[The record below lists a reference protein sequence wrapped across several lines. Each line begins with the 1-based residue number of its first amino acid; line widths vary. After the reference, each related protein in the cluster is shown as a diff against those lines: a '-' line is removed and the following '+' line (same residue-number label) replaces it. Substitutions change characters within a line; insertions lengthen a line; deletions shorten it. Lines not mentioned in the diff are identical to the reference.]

1 MPKKSSTLSFK
12 NILSLLLLAL
22 GVLLS
27 GVVYYSLYKRHRARE
42 NLEEKEKIKVTGFL
56 DMSNADGSGTT
67 VDDFMK
73 LTTDEKTQAVAK
85 FTKTFNGPI
94 QKTFTDNLSKVFKL
108 PKAKQQAALHDLE
121 PLFKGTLFTK
131 SKNKNI
137 SDILNKVPAVQI
149 QSMGTDSKTA
159 NKILKEIMKV
169 PENQRNSAFVSVM
182 AKYRSNAGT
191 GTAKPTAKPK
201 RSRK

>member
-1 MPKKSSTLSFK
+1 M
-12 NILSLLLLAL
+12 LLAL
-22 GVLLS
+22 GILLS

-42 NLEEKEKIKVTGFL
+42 NLEDAKYTAEANKEKPGLFL
-56 DMSNADGSGTT
+56 MKNADGSRVT

-73 LTTDEKTQAVAK
+73 LTTDEKTQAVAD
-85 FTKTFNGPI
+85 FTKTFKGSYTDM

-108 PKAKQQAALHDLE
+108 PKAKQQAALNDLE
-121 PLFKGTLFTK
+121 NVFKGDLFTT

-137 SDILNKVPAVQI
+137 SAIINKAAKLQI

-159 NKILKEIMKV
+159 DKIIKEIKKV
-169 PENQRNSAFVSVM
+169 PQNQRLSAFRTVM
-182 AKYRSNAGT
+182 ANYGSKAGT
-191 GTAKPTAKPK
+191 STATTKAKPTAKPTAK